1 MRRSRPDQRVSA
13 AGVWE
18 FMSDDPLTPEN
29 AFSVSIQTEN
39 SAPAERSVRSEKPAS
54 GNGQPLSA
62 PGDGFPRPHRR
73 RRRRR
78 RRGGGRSSAGGG
90 FARPEELTATGPER
104 PVEGVLFVPAK
115 ETAAGIL
122 VSSAANYLPTPR
134 DPLVPRELIARE
146 GLEAGALVNGFA
158 ADGNRAV
165 LKRVSTIEGLEPG
178 AFRQR
183 STFGDLI
190 SIDPHDHLK
199 LETEPEEMCG
209 RVVDLLAPIGR
220 GQRCLIVAPPK
231 AGKTTLLKR
240 MAHAVSVNDPDVH
253 VIVLL
258 IDERP
263 EEITDFR
270 RSVRG
275 DVIASS
281 ADLSAENHVAVAE
294 IVAERARRLVE
305 CGKHAIIFLDSIT
318 RMARAYNHMQRGG
331 GKIMSGGIDARTME
345 KPRRFFGAARNA
357 EGGGSLTII
366 ATALIDTGSR
376 MDEIIFQEFKGT
388 GNTEIVLDRD
398 LFNRRIFPCINIPQS
413 GTRKEEKLYE
423 PEELPKIVKLRRALA
438 AVDKIQAMELV
449 LGRLSKFRT
458 NADFLKSF

>member
-1 MRRSRPDQRVSA
+1 MSEDPLAPDSA
-13 AGVWE
+13 A
-18 FMSDDPLTPEN
+18 
-29 AFSVSIQTEN
+29 SVSVQTE
-39 SAPAERSVRSEKPAS
+39 SPASPAEGE
-54 GNGQPLSA
+54 
-62 PGDGFPRPHRR
+62 PRPHRR

-78 RRGGGRSSAGGG
+78 RRGRSGAGGQHAG
-90 FARPEELTATGPER
+90 FERTPELVGSGPEH
-104 PVEGVLFVPAK
+104 PTQGVLYLPPK
-115 ETAAGIL
+115 ETAPGVL
-122 VSSAANYLPTPR
+122 VSSRANYLPSPK

-146 GLEAGALVNGFA
+146 GLESGALITGFSVE
-158 ADGNRAV
+158 GGRPV
-165 LKRVSTIEGLEPG
+165 VKRIETVEGLLPA

-183 STFGDLI
+183 PAFGELV

-199 LETEPEEMCG
+199 LETTPDEMCG

-240 MAHAVSVNDPDVH
+240 MAHAVSVNDPDVT

-275 DVIASS
+275 EVIASS
-281 ADLSAENHVAVAE
+281 ADLSAENHIAVAE

-318 RMARAYNHMQRGG
+318 RMARAYNHMQKGG

-388 GNTEIVLDRD
+388 GNTELVLDRD

-413 GTRKEEKLYE
+413 GTRKEEKLYD

-449 LGRLSKFRT
+449 LGRLSKFPT
-458 NADFLKSF
+458 NTDFLKSF

>member
-1 MRRSRPDQRVSA
+1 
-13 AGVWE
+13 
-18 FMSDDPLTPEN
+18 MSDDPLTSENGFSTSVATERDPLGNGESQPGQPGPGPGEN
-29 AFSVSIQTEN
+29 A
-39 SAPAERSVRSEKPAS
+39 
-54 GNGQPLSA
+54 
-62 PGDGFPRPHRR
+62 PRPHRR

-78 RRGGGRSSAGGG
+78 RRGGGGRPGQGG
-90 FARPEELTATGPER
+90 FDRAEELSATGPEV
-104 PVEGVLFVPAK
+104 PVVGVLSLPPRENSPGV
-115 ETAAGIL
+115 L
-122 VSSAANYLPTPR
+122 VSARANYLPTPR
-134 DPLVPRELIARE
+134 DPLVPRDLIARE
-146 GLEAGALVNGFA
+146 GLEAGASIA
-158 ADGNRAV
+158 AVAAEGNRPV
-165 LKRVSTIEGLEPG
+165 VRRVETVEGLTP
-178 AFRQR
+178 ADFRQR
-183 STFGDLI
+183 PTFQELV
-190 SIDPHDHLK
+190 SIDPNDHLK
-199 LETEPEEMCG
+199 LETEPDEMCG

-275 DVIASS
+275 EVIASS
-281 ADLSAENHVAVAE
+281 ADLSAENHIAVAE

-318 RMARAYNHMQRGG
+318 RMARAYNHMQKGG
-331 GKIMSGGIDARTME
+331 GKILSGGIDARTME

-366 ATALIDTGSR
+366 ATALVDTGSR

-413 GTRKEEKLYE
+413 GTRKEEKLYD

-458 NADFLKSF
+458 NSDFLKSF

>member
-1 MRRSRPDQRVSA
+1 
-13 AGVWE
+13 
-18 FMSDDPLTPEN
+18 MSEDPLSPESLT
-29 AFSVSIQTEN
+29 SVEIQPE
-39 SAPAERSVRSEKPAS
+39 APS
-54 GNGQPLSA
+54 
-62 PGDGFPRPHRR
+62 PGEGPGPDGRERPHRR

-78 RRGGGRSSAGGG
+78 RRGGRGGG
-90 FARPEELTATGPER
+90 NGTGGPAVGFDRADETAASGPER
-104 PVEGVLFVPAK
+104 PAEGVLFVPPK
-115 ETAAGIL
+115 ENAPGVL
-122 VSSAANYLPTPR
+122 VSARTNYLPTPK
-134 DPLVPRELIARE
+134 DPIVPRELIQRE
-146 GLEAGALVNGFA
+146 GLEAGAFIAGVA
-158 ADGNRAV
+158 VDGNRPV
-165 LKRVSTIEGLEPG
+165 LRRVETVEGLEPG

-183 STFGDLI
+183 PAFQELV
-190 SIDPHDHLK
+190 SIDPTSHLV
-199 LETEPEEMCG
+199 LETESDEMCG
-209 RVVDLLAPIGR
+209 RVVDLLTPIGR

-240 MAHAVSVNDPDVH
+240 MAHAVEVNDPDVH

-270 RSVRG
+270 RSVTRG
-275 DVIASS
+275 EVIASS
-281 ADLSAENHVAVAE
+281 ADLSAENHIAVAE
-294 IVAERARRLVE
+294 IVAERARRMIE
-305 CGKHAIIFLDSIT
+305 CGKHVIIFLDSIT
-318 RMARAYNHMQRGG
+318 RMARAYNHMQKGG

-366 ATALIDTGSR
+366 ATALVDTGSR

-413 GTRKEEKLYE
+413 GTRKEEKIYD
-423 PEELPKIVKLRRALA
+423 PEDLPKIVKLRRALA

-449 LGRLSKFRT
+449 LGRLSKF
-458 NADFLKSF
+458 

>member
-1 MRRSRPDQRVSA
+1 MILFPPGPRVSA

-18 FMSDDPLTPEN
+18 FMSEDPLTPES
-29 AFSVSIQTEN
+29 FTSVEVQPEGPSQ
-39 SAPAERSVRSEKPAS
+39 AEAHGPDGQQRS
-54 GNGQPLSA
+54 
-62 PGDGFPRPHRR
+62 RR

-78 RRGGGRSSAGGG
+78 RRGGRGGPNGVAAG
-90 FARPEELTATGPER
+90 FERPEEISSTGPER
-104 PVEGVLFVPAK
+104 PAEGVLFLPPKDNAPGV
-115 ETAAGIL
+115 L
-122 VSSAANYLPTPR
+122 VSAKANYLPSPK
-134 DPLVPRELIARE
+134 DPLVPRELVNRE
-146 GLEAGALVNGFA
+146 GLEAGALISGLVV
-158 ADGNRAV
+158 DGNRPV
-165 LKRVSTIEGLEPG
+165 LRRVLTVEGLEPG

-183 STFGDLI
+183 SAFNELI
-190 SIDPHDHLK
+190 SIDPNSRMK
-199 LETEPEEMCG
+199 LETEPDEMCG

-240 MAHAVSVNDPDVH
+240 MAHAVEENDPDVH

-270 RSVRG
+270 RSVTRG
-275 DVIASS
+275 EVIASS
-281 ADLSAENHVAVAE
+281 ADLSAENHIAVAE
-294 IVAERARRLVE
+294 IVAERARRLIE
-305 CGKHAIIFLDSIT
+305 CGKHVIIFLDSIT
-318 RMARAYNHMQRGG
+318 RMARAYNHMQKGG

-357 EGGGSLTII
+357 EGGGSLTIV
-366 ATALIDTGSR
+366 ATALVDTGSR

-388 GNTEIVLDRD
+388 GNTELVLDRD

-413 GTRKEEKLYE
+413 GTRKEEKLYG

-449 LGRLSKFRT
+449 LGRLSKFPT
-458 NADFLKSF
+458 NSAFLKSF